1 MSIKGVAN
9 TEYASLTG
17 KIRTFVVD
25 KTLTI
30 SGACADAKATGE
42 AIEKNAGVAAEEYLN
57 KALTPAVE
65 AAMSGAYE
73 RLDVLDGQYKL
84 EKIVDFTLLED
95 TKAGFYLE
103 LPKPLTDYPLLF
115 FKALG
120 AKCSNSAADIAL
132 SAVESTESKD
142 VLYTPFTAGAAG
154 QTNAGKD
161 TLELSCPRSTWTD
174 AKYLYVNTGINSYT
188 IYAGL
193 HIEIW
198 GAVK

>member
-65 AAMSGAYE
+65 AAVSGAYE

-84 EKIVDFTLLED
+84 EKIVDFTLPED
-95 TKAGFYLE
+95 TKSGFYLE
-103 LPKPLTDYPLLF
+103 LPKSLTEYPLLF
-115 FKALG
+115 FKALM
-120 AKCSNSAADIAL
+120 SRTNNSAIGVEIH
-132 SAVESTESKD
+132 AVESTESKEP
-142 VLYTPFTAGAAG
+142 LYKVFEFSSSAAG
-154 QTNAGKD
+154 QDKV
-161 TLELSCPRSTWTD
+161 ELSCPKSTWTD
-174 AKYLYVNTGINSYT
+174 AKYLYACGQLNNTVT